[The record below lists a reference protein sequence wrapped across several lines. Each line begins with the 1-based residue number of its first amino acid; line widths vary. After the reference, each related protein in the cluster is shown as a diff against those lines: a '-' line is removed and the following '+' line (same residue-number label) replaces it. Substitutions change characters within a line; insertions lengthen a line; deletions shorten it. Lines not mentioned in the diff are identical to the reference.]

1 MRPITMKTRS
11 LNALAEFLGIAP
23 LPADVNVSGVSSD
36 TRDLDEGDLFL
47 ALPGSR
53 VHGASFTADAISRGA
68 VAIVTDQAGAVLSM
82 GLPTLIIADP
92 RSRAGE
98 IAAWIYG
105 YPFRSLSAV
114 GITGTNGKTTTSSLL
129 HQLWSLEGRST
140 GILGT
145 VGVSIGQENFATR
158 FTTPEA
164 TALQAF
170 AAMVVERHLNYFV
183 MEVSSHALAQ
193 SRVRSAHFTAAAFTN
208 LTQDHLD
215 FHGTMEQYFLAK
227 AKLFTP
233 EYSDIGFIN
242 IDGEY
247 GERLAQM
254 CEIPTVLISRSQK
267 KADWHYTSITR
278 VERGYEVAIRGSGGI
293 LIEGYLPL
301 IGEHNLDNA
310 IMAIALAVQTGVD
323 PISISANLRNVHSVA
338 GRLESISLGQD
349 FTALVDFAHSPDAVT
364 RVLTTLRSG
373 LAGKLIAVLGC
384 GGDRDRTKRP
394 LMGQALRELSDV
406 AIFTSDNP
414 RSEDPESILREM
426 IGDIE
431 LGESALAIS
440 DRSQAIT
447 TAVFMA
453 EKGDLVVILGKGHEA
468 GQEINGV
475 KYPFDDRVELARAI
489 KAKS

>member
-11 LNALAEFLGIAP
+11 LNALAEFLGIDP
-23 LPADVNVSGVSSD
+23 LPADVNISGVSSD

-53 VHGASFTADAISRGA
+53 VHGASFTADAISQGA

-98 IAAWIYG
+98 IAAWIYD

-129 HQLWSLEGRST
+129 HQLWSLEGRNT

-170 AAMVVERHLNYFV
+170 AAMMVERHLNYFV

-233 EYSDIGFIN
+233 EYADIGFIN

-247 GERLAQM
+247 GEHLAQM

-310 IMAIALAVQTGVD
+310 IMAIALAVHTGID
-323 PISISANLRNVHSVA
+323 PISISANLRNVRSVA
-338 GRLESISLGQD
+338 GRLESISLGQN

-394 LMGQALRELSDV
+394 IMGKALRELSDV

-431 LGESALAIS
+431 LGESALAIP
-440 DRSQAIT
+440 DRSQAIA
-447 TAVFMA
+447 TAVALA
-453 EKGDLVVILGKGHEA
+453 EKGDLVVILGKGHET

-475 KYPFDDRVELARAI
+475 KYPFDDRVELSRGI
-489 KAKS
+489 EAKS

>member
-414 RSEDPESILREM
+414 RSEDPQSILREM